1 MSTEPID
8 REAVECPL
16 CWAQPGQACDFV
28 DGPAPTVDD
37 NGTRRA
43 VHAARYA
50 ASLPPEERGPFWEN
64 AVDSY
69 LSAEL
74 ERMNAA
80 ATSACRSDCAE
91 IPGYCTS
98 GSGCLGTAAP
108 STSEETA

>member
-1 MSTEPID
+1 MSQIID
-8 REAVECPL
+8 REAVECDL
-16 CWAQPGQACDFV
+16 CRARPGEACEFA
-28 DGPAPTVDD
+28 DGPAPLVDD
-37 NGTRRA
+37 NGIQRRA

-80 ATSACRSDCAE
+80 A
-91 IPGYCTS
+91 PG
-98 GSGCLGTAAP
+98 GTGRDQ
-108 STSEETA
+108 